1 MPRILHLS
9 DFDIYILKLQNH
21 PFNLNQQQYR
31 ISRKSYDTITRKDK
45 LINDRQSGL
54 LSFPYKLDLIP

>member
-9 DFDIYILKLQNH
+9 GFDIYILKLQNH